1 MSTHLQRLTESTL
14 DHCQIYP
21 EQKAAILYGFVH
33 LTHEDLRAK
42 SQIIFR
48 NQQLLIFRPFKQTAH
63 GAKDVELV
71 EMPPELSAAL

>member
-1 MSTHLQRLTESTL
+1 MKICAPNASR
-14 DHCQIYP
+14 
-21 EQKAAILYGFVH
+21 
-33 LTHEDLRAK
+33 